1 MTDRH
6 IEKIKSN
13 LEAADH
19 IPTEQKAELL
29 DRLAK
34 VKPALAEVA
43 QTHQE
48 GAQTIAALVEAS
60 TQEAT
65 RKDKQPELVGGALH
79 RLKRSVEQ
87 FEASHPELVASVT
100 EYSAML
106 SALGI

>member
-1 MTDRH
+1 MTDKH
-6 IEKIKSN
+6 IDKVRST

-29 DRLAK
+29 DRLSK

-48 GAQTIAALVEAS
+48 GAQSIATLVEKS

-65 RKDKQPELVGGALH
+65 RKDKQPEILDRALH

-87 FEASHPELVASVT
+87 FEASHPHLVASVN
-100 EYSAML
+100 EYSTLL

>member
-1 MTDRH
+1 MTDEH
-6 IEKIKSN
+6 IDKIRSTV
-13 LEAADH
+13 EAADH
-19 IPTEQKAELL
+19 IPAEQKAELL
-29 DRLAK
+29 DRLSK
-34 VKPALAEVA
+34 VKPALAKVA

-48 GAQTIAALVEAS
+48 GAQSIAALVEAS

-65 RKDKQPELVGGALH
+65 RKDKQPDVVRRALH
-79 RLKRSVEQ
+79 RLKRSVEK